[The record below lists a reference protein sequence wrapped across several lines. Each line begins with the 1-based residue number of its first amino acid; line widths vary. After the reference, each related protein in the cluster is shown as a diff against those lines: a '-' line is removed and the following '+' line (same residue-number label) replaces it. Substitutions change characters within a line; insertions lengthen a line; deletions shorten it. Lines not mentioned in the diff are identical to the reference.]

1 MCREKRRGGIA
12 PGWKVAHKN
21 QVTMDNRQE
30 NLCLVREQDLVPAEA
45 MEMREASSRKNAESS
60 LYWMTVQQLM
70 NDPHEQVR
78 DACRLATSLAPVI
91 EEKEKNREKQQPQNR
106 MTASILKQDL
116 NT

>member
-1 MCREKRRGGIA
+1 M
-12 PGWKVAHKN
+12 AHKN

-78 DACRLATSLAPVI
+78 DACRLAASLAPVME
-91 EEKEKNREKQQPQNR
+91 EEKKRKQQKTKPE
-106 MTASILKQDL
+106 TE
-116 NT
+116 